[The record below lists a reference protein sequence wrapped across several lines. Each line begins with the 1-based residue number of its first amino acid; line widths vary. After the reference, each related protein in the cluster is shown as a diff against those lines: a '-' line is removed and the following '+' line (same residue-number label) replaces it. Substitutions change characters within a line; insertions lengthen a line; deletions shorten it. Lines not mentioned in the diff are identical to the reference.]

1 MGHPELED
9 YLDGVNWMVANQQG
23 DARNVGIYGGS
34 YGGFMT
40 FMALLRAPEHVQ
52 GRRGAA
58 SGDRLDHLQPR
69 VHGQHPQHAG
79 LDPEAYKISSPIEYA
94 DKPAG
99 QPADRARHDRR
110 QRVLPGL
117 GAHGAALIELKKDN
131 WELAPYPLERH
142 GFVQPESWYDQY
154 RRIYKL
160 FEAPLAALARELD
173 EELGVALDPSSAVPL
188 GAFSDWA
195 VHETGRR
202 VHAQA
207 WWVQVQGAPEA
218 RAEIAE
224 LAWVPV
230 DPPHGR
236 RLAPLSEDHIL
247 PAAARAFASG

>member
-1 MGHPELED
+1 MSQDAAPIRI
-9 YLDGVNWMVANQQG
+9 VAAVIA
-23 DARNVGIYGGS
+23 DAARRVLVVRKHGSAVFIQPGGK
-34 YGGFMT
+34 
-40 FMALLRAPEHVQ
+40 
-52 GRRGAA
+52 
-58 SGDRLDHLQPR
+58 
-69 VHGQHPQHAG
+69 
-79 LDPEAYKISSPIEYA
+79 PEA
-94 DKPAG
+94 G
-99 QPADRARHDRR
+99 
-110 QRVLPGL
+110 
-117 GAHGAALIELKKDN
+117 
-131 WELAPYPLERH
+131 
-142 GFVQPESWYDQY
+142 
-154 RRIYKL
+154 
-160 FEAPLAALARELD
+160 EAPLAALARELD

-247 PAAARAFASG
+247 PAAARAFATG